1 MTSYTGLFDLAEK
14 VAVVT
19 GGAGFLGKHFCR
31 GLAEAGASVVVVD
44 ITATEV
50 LAIVAEI
57 NEKHPGRALGVV
69 ADVTQP
75 AEVQKSLPMPLN
87 ILAESIFF
95 STTLL
100 AKGEISISTLRRS
113 RNTH

>member
-1 MTSYTGLFDLAEK
+1 VTSYTGLFDLAKK

-50 LAIVAEI
+50 SAIVAT
-57 NEKHPGRALGVV
+57 KSTLVRRSVRSL
-69 ADVTQP
+69 TSLSQLRSK
-75 AEVQKSLPMPLN
+75 KSLPMPLA
-87 ILAESIFF
+87 ISAELTF
-95 STTLL
+95 SSTMLL
-100 AKGEISISTLRRS
+100 AKGETSISTLRRS
-113 RNTH
+113 RSTH

>member
-1 MTSYTGLFDLAEK
+1 MTSYTGLFDLAKK

-50 LAIVAEI
+50 SAIVAEI
-57 NEKHPGRALGVV
+57 NEHRINRIGTGARNESYIEIWHLFL
-69 ADVTQP
+69 
-75 AEVQKSLPMPLN
+75 SLKL
-87 ILAESIFF
+87 S
-95 STTLL
+95 
-100 AKGEISISTLRRS
+100 
-113 RNTH
+113 

>member
-1 MTSYTGLFDLAEK
+1 MTSYTGLFDLAKK

-50 LAIVAEI
+50 SAIVAEI
-57 NEKHPGRALGVV
+57 NEKHPGKALGAV

-75 AEVQKSLPMPLN
+75 AEVQKITADAVSHFGRIDILLN
-87 ILAESIFF
+87 NA
-95 STTLL
+95 
-100 AKGEISISTLRRS
+100 AGKGRDLDQYFAPFEE
-113 RNTH
+113 